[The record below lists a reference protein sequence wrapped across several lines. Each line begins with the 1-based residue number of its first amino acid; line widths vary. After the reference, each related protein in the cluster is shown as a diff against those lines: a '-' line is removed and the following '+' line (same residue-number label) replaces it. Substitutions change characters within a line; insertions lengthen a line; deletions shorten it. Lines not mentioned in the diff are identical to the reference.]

1 MSAQAEQIQ
10 ANFLDA
16 IAYRVADIICERMN
30 LIGLRP
36 STPPE
41 DDDIH
46 LLKGWK
52 AIAEAL
58 GMSESKAKSL
68 RKCFGNTIQQV
79 MTGGSV
85 TADKDELMNKYK
97 EICNLQH

>member
-1 MSAQAEQIQ
+1 MTQAEIQ
-10 ANFLDA
+10 GNFVDA

-36 STPPE
+36 QTPPE
-41 DDDIH
+41 DDAH

-58 GMSESKAKSL
+58 GMSESKAKGL
-68 RKCFGNTIQQV
+68 RKTFGNTIQQV

-85 TADKDELMNKYK
+85 TADKEELLNKYK